1 VDTAGKLMAQAVTAA
16 LDSHRAVVRARA
28 VVMAPNGWAR
38 PLGDAGEVITR
49 PRGPLAIVARL
60 KRGSVREG
68 GSREAQAENSGRT
81 HCRQKSNRPR
91 GFNDLFE
98 GQGCPKSAKS
108 DGDMRLILASNHWVI
123 IARPARLLA
132 TASITLAS

>member
-1 VDTAGKLMAQAVTAA
+1 MR
-16 LDSHRAVVRARA
+16 S
-28 VVMAPNGWAR
+28 AR
-38 PLGDAGEVITR
+38 PWAMLAR
-49 PRGPLAIVARL
+49 SSRAPRPLAEHWERL
-60 KRGSVREG
+60 KRGSVRAG

-108 DGDMRLILASNHWVI
+108 DGDMRLILASNHRVI

-132 TASITLAS
+132 TCYNTCIVVRHVL